1 MAKIVFA
8 SIVLLAGL
16 LVFVFKN
23 KEPREQRQARLN
35 QCLSEKLPE
44 IKTKYESQG
53 LAVGEPKIWMDW
65 FEANE
70 YAVYPLLK
78 NGKQENKRS
87 ATISTLNGCSWM
99 EIEYSAN

>member
-1 MAKIVFA
+1 MFKI
-8 SIVLLAGL
+8 IVVVVVMFISGFTYFLWH
-16 LVFVFKN
+16 
-23 KEPREQRQARLN
+23 KEPRQQRLVRLN

-44 IKTKYESQG
+44 IQAKYEG
-53 LAVGEPKIWMDW
+53 LGLTVGEPKIWIDW

-78 NGKQENKRS
+78 NGKQDNKRS